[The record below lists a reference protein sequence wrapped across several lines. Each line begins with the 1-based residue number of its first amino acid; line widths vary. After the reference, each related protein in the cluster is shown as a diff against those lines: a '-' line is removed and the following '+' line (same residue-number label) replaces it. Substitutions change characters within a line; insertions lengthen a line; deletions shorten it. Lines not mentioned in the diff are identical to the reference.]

1 MITIMTGTDTCA
13 TTIVTITDRH
23 LLSLCRRFAGQR
35 RAWWLAAWMIV
46 CLLLSQQIG
55 WSHGIHHMTVAPVQV
70 QAIDGAGQPHAA
82 HHSCLLFDAACSA
95 VAFTASP
102 PQMAPVVA
110 SFSVPVPGVLRSPD
124 LPVSHPFRSRA
135 PPHVVTLI

>member
-1 MITIMTGTDTCA
+1 MPRWRVGRQPGRDSPIRSPAGNSTITTMTTIMTGTDTCA
-13 TTIVTITDRH
+13 MTIVTITDRH

-70 QAIDGAGQPHAA
+70 QVQAIDGAGQ
-82 HHSCLLFDAACSA
+82 
-95 VAFTASP
+95 
-102 PQMAPVVA
+102 
-110 SFSVPVPGVLRSPD
+110 
-124 LPVSHPFRSRA
+124 
-135 PPHVVTLI
+135 